1 MTTAAYEEIA
11 QQLNAGAVALVPT
24 DTVYGLAVSPAHPQ
38 SIQRLYRLKQR
49 AVGKNLPIMVAD
61 AESLKELGADLNPA
75 AKRMLDSRWMPGPV
89 SLVLSIKAS
98 SAPDWL
104 RYRDEIAVR
113 IPNHAFMLELLRR
126 TGPLLVTSANRSGLP
141 TPAEAKHAAKQLAG
155 EPDLIVDLGPRQLL
169 PSTLVNCRVLPP
181 KIERVGVVSKDD
193 IEKHLYGR

>member
-61 AESLKELGADLNPA
+61 AESLKELGADLNAA

-98 SAPDWL
+98 NAPDWL

-141 TPAEAKHAAKQLAG
+141 TPAEAKNAAKQLAG
-155 EPDLIVDLGPRQLL
+155 EPDLIVDLGPRQLV